1 MKGLF
6 ILLSLIFILSCTT
19 ATKEVNNDIW
29 NGMTVEEY
37 ADKVMSEPK
46 EIEDK
51 FDEEDMK
58 ILLKGAKI
66 VEDNI
71 IYRGIWGLWP

>member
-1 MKGLF
+1 MRNLS
-6 ILLSLIFILSCTT
+6 ILLLLIFILSCTT
-19 ATKEVNNDIW
+19 MSREVNNDIW
-29 NGMTVEEY
+29 NGMTIEEY
-37 ADKVMSEPK
+37 ANKVMSEPK